1 MKLALVTI
9 AALLSLT
16 GAAGRVLWDGD
27 GHQGQGQGGQGL
39 HIIAKLQEM
48 VESECTS
55 DFACPESITD
65 CANIEKPEKPTDW
78 WNMSDGEKAN
88 AKAEMEATKD
98 TFKQQ
103 VLVCACCEGKT
114 VQELVGYDE
123 DGSESSLD
131 EDGSD
136 SSSSQD
142 GGTTDINTED
152 TEDLLSSLPENAVAV
167 AKASATVND
176 SELQNAFLSNPAA
189 GHASLSW
196 VLTIAAFGMVGL
208 AL

>member
-78 WNMSDGEKAN
+78 WNMSEEEKAN
-88 AKAEMEATKD
+88 AKAEMEVTKD

-114 VQELVGYDE
+114 VQLVGY

-142 GGTTDINTED
+142 GGTTDINNED
-152 TEDLLSSLPENAVAV
+152 TADLVSSHPENAVAV
-167 AKASATVND
+167 AKASATVDD

-196 VLTIAAFGMVGL
+196 VLAIVAIGMVGL